1 MTGLAGQASVS
12 VGISET
18 LNSLE
23 GPAMTA
29 DSACYRI
36 GQASTRS
43 GVSAANIRFY
53 EKAGLLSAGARSDN
67 SYRSYNDRD
76 IHQLRF
82 IRLCR
87 AMDMSLDE
95 VRTLLNLD
103 LSSKSDC
110 AVANDALQQHIAH
123 VQERLRELRVL
134 QRDLVELRDRC
145 DGSGPKCRIMEALHE
160 RADRMSRDATAVRGH
175 RHV

>member
-1 MTGLAGQASVS
+1 MPPEKPLH
-12 VGISET
+12 
-18 LNSLE
+18 L
-23 GPAMTA
+23 
-29 DSACYRI
+29 I
-36 GQASTRS
+36 GKAAALS

-53 EKAGLLSAGARSDN
+53 EKEGLLAPGVRTAN
-67 SYRSYNDRD
+67 SYRGYSSGD

-103 LSSKSDC
+103 LAEKADC
-110 AVANDALQQHIAH
+110 AAANAALEAHMAHVAERVAELQALQQDLMD
-123 VQERLRELRVL
+123 LRA
-134 QRDLVELRDRC
+134 RC
-145 DGSGPKCRIMEALHE
+145 DGTGPQCRIMQALHE
-160 RADRMSRDATAVRGH
+160 RANHLPREDARVRAH